1 MQPFVRQPVLYPVSV
16 VFVDDNPDFLQAL
29 RGAFPDERL
38 NHFFTHPQAA
48 LDFVSS
54 RDTEMPPTAADYFG
68 AEKTGGN
75 AIGEDA
81 LADPARFEAV
91 GAVVVDYSMPEVDG
105 IQFLTS
111 IRNANCTKIL
121 LTGIADEREAVAAF
135 NAGLIDCY
143 LKKNDVEMARKL
155 ATALD
160 DAKRKCCAA
169 RGHISLHEAGAT
181 YQDPRIVKLIDEVA
195 AREGIVEY
203 YWRPNQDAV
212 LMFDAVGA
220 PSVFLA
226 WSEEDWSFHCDIVSD
241 AGGPAELRQGMEA
254 RRIMPLFWPSQAY
267 RPGLADIR
275 CAAPLPVPG
284 WHGTFY
290 SWIRLDDPAAERD
303 LPTLAKWRH
312 A

>member
-1 MQPFVRQPVLYPVSV
+1 MQSFVRQPVLYPVSV

-29 RGAFPDERL
+29 RGIFPDERL
-38 NHFFTHPQAA
+38 NRFFTQPQAA

-54 RDTEMPPTAADYFG
+54 RDAETPPTAADYFG
-68 AEKTGGN
+68 AEKAGGN
-75 AIGEDA
+75 AIGHDV
-81 LADPARFEAV
+81 LTDLARFEAV

-105 IQFLTS
+105 IRFLAS
-111 IRNANCTKIL
+111 IRNADCMKIL
-121 LTGIADEREAVAAF
+121 LTGIADEREAVDAF

-143 LKKNDVEMARKL
+143 LKKTDVEMPRKL
-155 ATALD
+155 ATVLD
-160 DAKRKCCAA
+160 NAKRKFCAA

-181 YQDPRIVKLIDEVA
+181 YRDPRIVKLIDAVA

-212 LMFDAVGA
+212 LMFDAAGA

-226 WSEEDWSFHCDIVSD
+226 WSEEDWSFHCDIVAD
-241 AGGPAELRQGMEA
+241 AGGPAELCRGMEA
-254 RRIMPLFWPSQAY
+254 RRIMPLFWPSQGY

-275 CAAPLPVPG
+275 CATPLPVPG
-284 WHGTFY
+284 WSGTFY
-290 SWIRLDDPAAERD
+290 SWTRLDDAATERE

>member
-38 NHFFTHPQAA
+38 NRFFTHPQAA

-54 RDTEMPPTAADYFG
+54 RDAEMPPTAADYFG
-68 AEKTGGN
+68 AEKSGGN

-143 LKKNDVEMARKL
+143 LKKTDVEMARKL
-155 ATALD
+155 ATVLD

-181 YQDPRIVKLIDEVA
+181 YRDPRIVKLIDEVA

-226 WSEEDWSFHCDIVSD
+226 WSEEDWAFQCDIVSD

-254 RRIMPLFWPSQAY
+254 RRIMPLFWPFQAY

-284 WHGTFY
+284 WHGTFH
-290 SWIRLDDPAAERD
+290 SWIRLDDPAAERE